1 MRSGSSAVEFKEF
14 KGLRG
19 GTHGFLPLFL
29 LLPAVGFV
37 LVMYIYP
44 FVLSLLRSLT
54 DETGRFSFVNYSKA
68 IALYGR
74 DILFSIE
81 VAVLGTLISTV
92 LSLALASYIR
102 LSNSRV
108 SRLINSLT
116 RIGIFLPYVVVAQ
129 MMRSFL
135 APHGLLNVL
144 LANIGLVDINS
155 PLQLFNIKGLTL
167 GFLWKETPFITFIV
181 LSGLQVIDDTYIEA
195 ARSVGARTHHVI
207 LRVLIP
213 MIKPTIAIA
222 VVLTFCTIVSTFT
235 LPYMIVAGNPTTV
248 TVDIAHRVTY
258 FGDYRVASALGVF
271 LYLIVGV
278 MAVYYLRRAVREEVY
293 GY

>member
-1 MRSGSSAVEFKEF
+1 MRSGSSAAEAR
-14 KGLRG
+14 GARG
-19 GTHGFLPLFL
+19 GTEGFLPLFL
-29 LLPAVGFV
+29 LLPAVTFI
-37 LVMYIYP
+37 LVMYVYP
-44 FVLSLLRSLT
+44 FALSIIRSFTDESGSLSL
-54 DETGRFSFVNYSKA
+54 VNYHKA
-68 IALYGR
+68 VSLYGR
-74 DILFSIE
+74 DILFSIQ
-81 VAVLGTLISTV
+81 VAILGTLISTI
-92 LSLALASYIR
+92 LGLALAAYIR

-108 SRLINSLT
+108 ARLVNSISRL
-116 RIGIFLPYVVVAQ
+116 GIFLPYVVVAQ

-144 LANIGLVDINS
+144 LANMGLVDIDA
-155 PLQLFNIKGLTL
+155 PLRLFNIWGLTF
-167 GFLWKETPFITFIV
+167 GFIWKETPFITFIV
-181 LSGLQVIDDTYIEA
+181 LSGLQVIDDAYVEA
-195 ARSVGARTHHVI
+195 ARSVGAKTHHVVLRI
-207 LRVLIP
+207 LLP

-235 LPYMIVAGNPTTV
+235 LPYMIVAGTPTTV

-278 MAVYYLRRAVREEVY
+278 MAIYYLRRTVREEVY

>member
-1 MRSGSSAVEFKEF
+1 MRSGSSAVEVRGF
-14 KGLRG
+14 RG
-19 GTHGFLPLFL
+19 GTGGFLPLFL
-29 LLPAVGFV
+29 LLPAVAFI

-44 FVLSLLRSLT
+44 FGLSIVRSFTDEFGNLSLL
-54 DETGRFSFVNYSKA
+54 NYHKA
-68 IALYGR
+68 VSLYGR
-74 DILFSIE
+74 DILFSIQ

-92 LSLALASYIR
+92 LSLALAAYIR
-102 LSNSRV
+102 LSDSRV
-108 SRLINSLT
+108 GRLINSLS
-116 RIGIFLPYVVVAQ
+116 RLGIFLPYVVVAQ

-144 LANIGLVDINS
+144 LANLGLVDIDT
-155 PLQLFNIKGLTL
+155 PLQLFNIRGLTF

-181 LSGLQVIDDTYIEA
+181 LSGLQVVDDAYIEA

-207 LRVLIP
+207 LRILLP

-235 LPYMIVAGNPTTV
+235 LPYMIVAGSPTTV

-271 LYLIVGV
+271 LYLIVGA
-278 MAVYYLRRAVREEVY
+278 MAVYYLRRTVREEVY

>member
-1 MRSGSSAVEFKEF
+1 MRNGSSAAEI

-19 GTHGFLPLFL
+19 GTERFLPSL
-29 LLPAVGFV
+29 LLVPAVIFI

-44 FVLSLLRSLT
+44 FALSIIRSFT
-54 DETGRFSFVNYSKA
+54 DEVGGFSFANYHKA
-68 IALYGR
+68 VSLYGR
-74 DILFSIE
+74 DILFSIQ
-81 VAVLGTLISTV
+81 VAVLGTIISTL

-108 SRLINSLT
+108 SRLINSLS
-116 RIGIFLPYVVVAQ
+116 RLGIFLPYVVVAQ

-144 LANIGLVDINS
+144 LANMNIVDIET
-155 PLQLFNIKGLTL
+155 PLQLFNIHGLTI

-195 ARSVGARTHHVI
+195 ARSVGARTRHII
-207 LRVLIP
+207 LRILIP

-278 MAVYYLRRAVREEVY
+278 MAVYYLRRTVREEVY

>member
-1 MRSGSSAVEFKEF
+1 M
-14 KGLRG
+14 RG
-19 GTHGFLPLFL
+19 GTERFLPLL
-29 LLPAVGFV
+29 LLAPAVAFV

-44 FVLSLLRSLT
+44 FALSLIRSFT
-54 DETGRFSFVNYSKA
+54 DEAGGFSLANYHKA
-68 IALYGR
+68 VSLYGR
-74 DILFSIE
+74 DILFSIQ
-81 VAVLGTLISTV
+81 VAILGTIISTL

-108 SRLINSLT
+108 SRFINSLS
-116 RIGIFLPYVVVAQ
+116 RLGIFLPYVVVAQ

-144 LANIGLVDINS
+144 LANMGIVDIET
-155 PLQLFNIKGLTL
+155 PLKFFNIRGLII
-167 GFLWKETPFITFIV
+167 GFLWKEVPFMTFIL
-181 LSGLQVIDDTYIEA
+181 LSSLQVIDDAYIEA
-195 ARSVGARTHHVI
+195 ARSVGARTRHVI
-207 LRVLIP
+207 LRILIP

-278 MAVYYLRRAVREEVY
+278 MAIYYLRRAVREEVY